1 MHRRFARLNP
11 FNPFAVPGLLFAA
24 EGDDG
29 GGTSET
35 GTESTEDQSSEEQT
49 AEGASTEQQ
58 TADTTDWKAMSRK
71 WEKQAKA
78 DSAAAKELATLKAK
92 GQTDAERLAEERDSA
107 NTRSWT
113 AIRRAVTS
121 EVKSVAAGLKFTD
134 PKDALAML
142 DMDALTNDEGEVDDA
157 ALMTA
162 LKSIAKNKPY
172 LLTTSGAG
180 RSAVDHGA
188 GGSGESGSNRP
199 KSIAEALT
207 RANAQ

>member
-1 MHRRFARLNP
+1 MADEEN
-11 FNPFAVPGLLFAA
+11 
-24 EGDDG
+24 
-29 GGTSET
+29 TT
-35 GTESTEDQSSEEQT
+35 GTEEQTSTEGQTSEETT
-49 AEGASTEQQ
+49 AEGQGTEQQ

-78 DSAAAKELATLKAK
+78 DSAAVKELAALKAK
-92 GQTDAERLAEERDSA
+92 DQTDAERLAEERDSA

-121 EVKSVAAGLKFTD
+121 EAKSVAAGLKFTD

-142 DMDALTNDEGEVDDA
+142 DLEALTNDEGEVDDA

-162 LKSIAKNKPY
+162 LKTIAKNKPY
-172 LLTTSGAG
+172 LLTTSGVG

-188 GGSGESGSNRP
+188 GGSGESGNNRP
-199 KSIAEALT
+199 KTIAEALT